1 MAGNVRQHKVAAMIQ
16 EELSDVMKKTGLE
29 MLEGGMVTISEVTM
43 SPDLLVAKIYF
54 TFYNIKDKEKILNE
68 ISEQTAQIRGELGNR
83 IRNAVR
89 RVPELIFYI
98 DDSVDRMMRIDELL
112 RQIKK

>member
-1 MAGNVRQHKVAAMIQ
+1 MAGNVRQQKVAAMIQ
-16 EELSDVMKKTGLE
+16 EVLSDVLKKTGLE
-29 MLEGGMVTISEVTM
+29 MIEGGMVTISEVTM

-68 ISEQTAQIRGELGNR
+68 ITEHTAQIRGELGNR

-98 DDSVDRMMRIDELL
+98 DDSVERMMRIDELL